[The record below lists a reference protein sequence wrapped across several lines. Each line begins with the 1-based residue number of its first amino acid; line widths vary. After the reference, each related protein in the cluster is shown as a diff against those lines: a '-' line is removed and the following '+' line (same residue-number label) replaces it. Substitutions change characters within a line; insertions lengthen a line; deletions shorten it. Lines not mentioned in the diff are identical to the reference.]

1 MKHIFV
7 AGPSSSGKSTLSHK
21 LAQNIGFSWMD
32 TGSVIRMTALQMIQG
47 GISLPQDSV
56 SAISCPVPPWQ
67 ILDLPQSG
75 DIPISV
81 GGQLLDYEDP
91 RLRDKIFDTNT
102 LYLAQL
108 LNVQIEK
115 LQRDVCGS
123 DNCVISCRHAPIEL
137 VSSQDT
143 LPIYLN
149 LSAEER
155 VGRRASYEG
164 KPPDREVVRRI
175 VEKETLNIGLGNLIS
190 PEEAVAC
197 RYVMVSNQGSVDR
210 SVRQL
215 MLEVLR
221 KYEGVSFEDLERAM
235 ARLENIPPALHHH
248 TRWSE
253 LANKLRQPI
262 YPEGQTKRGKER

>member
-67 ILDLPQSG
+67 ILGLPQSG
-75 DIPISV
+75 DIPILV
-81 GGQLLDYEDP
+81 GKQLLDYEDP
-91 RLRDKIFDTNT
+91 RLRDKMFDINT
-102 LYLAQL
+102 LYLAQA
-108 LNVQIEK
+108 LNPQIET
-115 LQRDVCGS
+115 LQQAVCEI
-123 DNCVISCRHAPIEL
+123 DNCVISCRHAPREL
-137 VSSQDT
+137 VSSPDA

-155 VGRRASYEG
+155 VRRRANYEG
-164 KPPDREVVRRI
+164 KPPDQEVIQRI
-175 VEKETLNIGLGNLIS
+175 VEKEVLNISLGNLIS
-190 PEEAVAC
+190 PEGAKAF
-197 RYVMVSNQGSVDR
+197 RYIMVSNRGGVDR

-221 KYEGVSFEDLERAM
+221 KYEGVNFEDFELAM
-235 ARLENIPPALHHH
+235 ARLENTPPQLHHH
-248 TRWSE
+248 THWSE
-253 LANKLRQPI
+253 LASQLRQPVN
-262 YPEGQTKRGKER
+262 PEGYTRGGKER